1 MVDKVLQKFSG
12 LVFIVVAACS
22 ACFALGAQAKP
33 ATGTLKGVVTH
44 VTDGDTLWVRLAGET
59 DSVKVRF
66 QGIDAPESCQAGGD
80 ASLAALK
87 TKVLHQTVQLQTG
100 RYDDYGRMLARV
112 RMQGIDVGEWMVQQ
126 GQAWSYRYR
135 NSPGPYAAQEQAARA
150 AKRGVWAVP
159 GSVEPRLFR
168 QQHGSCK

>member
-1 MVDKVLQKFSG
+1 MIDKVLQKFSG
-12 LVFIVVAACS
+12 LVFMVGAACS

-33 ATGTLKGVVTH
+33 ASSPLQGVVTH

-59 DSVKVRF
+59 EAVKVRF
-66 QGIDAPESCQAGGD
+66 QGIDAPEICQAGGS

-87 TKVLHQTVQLQTG
+87 TKVLRQTVQLQTS

-112 RMQGIDVGEWMVQQ
+112 RLQGDDVGAWMVEQ

-135 NSPGPYAAQEQAARA
+135 NSPGPYAVQEQAARV

>member
-1 MVDKVLQKFSG
+1 MVQSFLGS
-12 LVFIVVAACS
+12 VFIAGFVWCSCFTPVAH
-22 ACFALGAQAKP
+22 AKP
-33 ATGTLKGVVTH
+33 PAGQLQGVVTH

-59 DSVKVRF
+59 EAVKVRF
-66 QGIDAPESCQAGGD
+66 QGIDAPEICQAGGS

-87 TKVLHQTVQLQTG
+87 TKVLRQTVQLQTS

-112 RMQGIDVGEWMVQQ
+112 RLQGDDVGAWMVEQ

-135 NSPGPYAAQEQAARA
+135 NSPGPYAVQEQAARV